1 MSLSTALTNAS
12 TGLAGSSRLADTI
25 SNNVANAMTPGFG
38 RRTTELTSLTLGGYG
53 SGVRVL
59 GTWRAENPLLTSER
73 RAADAALGA
82 ATVVDEAYQRI
93 MAAVGEPTETT
104 ALASRVVAL
113 ETALLGATA
122 SPHSVTKLT
131 QAVDAAGDL
140 AATLRG
146 VSEENVRI
154 RTEAEA
160 EIARQVDFVNA
171 ALHTVSEINDK
182 IASMTLTEQETAALE
197 DERGRLIDGIASIVP
212 VRVANREGGRVAVYA
227 QNGGVLLDSRVWE
240 LSFTATSGPL
250 LADMTLGAPLNGLA
264 QDRGNPAGPEPV
276 AVGGGAGLFDGGSL
290 AALFEVRDR
299 VVPEFNAEIDRFA
312 EDLITRFRD
321 LMPPAALDGAGDGL
335 FVDGGTGGLAGLAG
349 RLEINA
355 AVDPAAGGA
364 VWRLRDGL
372 GAVAPGPE
380 GFGDYLAA
388 LSDAAV
394 AAQPGTGF
402 VSLNA
407 PNGAAG
413 IAAEIASFFGGKVAR
428 SEDRQAY
435 LSAQQAILAE
445 RETHALGV
453 DSDAELQYLML
464 VEQTYAANARVL
476 SVVDSLMQKLLEI

>member
-59 GTWRAENPLLTSER
+59 GTFRAANPLLTAER

-82 ATVVDEAYQRI
+82 SSTVDEAYQRI
-93 MAAVGEPTETT
+93 MAAVGEPTEPT
-104 ALASRVVAL
+104 ALATRVVAL

-122 SPHSVTKLT
+122 SPHSTAKLAE
-131 QAVDAAGDL
+131 AVDAASDL
-140 AATLRG
+140 ARTVRG
-146 VSEENVRI
+146 ISEENVRI

-160 EIARQVDFVNA
+160 EIARQVDFVNQS
-171 ALHTVSEINDK
+171 LHAIEAINDK
-182 IASMTLTEQETAALE
+182 IASLRLTDQETAALQ
-197 DERGRLIDGIASIVP
+197 DERGRLIDGISSIVP
-212 VRVANREGGRVAVYA
+212 VKEVTRENGRVAVFS
-227 QNGGVLLDSRVWE
+227 QNGGALLDSRVWE
-240 LSFTATSGPL
+240 LAFTATSGPL

-264 QDRGNPAGPEPV
+264 QDRGDPAGPQPV

-290 AALFEVRDR
+290 AALFEVRDQI
-299 VVPEFNAEIDRFA
+299 VPEFNAEIDRYA

-335 FVDGGTGGLAGLAG
+335 FVDGGVGGPAGLAG
-349 RLEINA
+349 RLEVNA

-364 VWRLRDGL
+364 TWRLRDGL
-372 GAVAPGPE
+372 AAVAPGPE
-380 GFGDYLAA
+380 GFGDYLEA
-388 LSDAAV
+388 LSDAIV
-394 AAQPGTGF
+394 APQPTAGF
-402 VSLNA
+402 LSLNA
-407 PNGAAG
+407 PDGAAG
-413 IAAEIASFFGGKVAR
+413 IAAEISSFFGGKVAR

-435 LSAQQAILAE
+435 LSAQQSVLAE
-445 RETHALGV
+445 REVNALGV
-453 DSDAELQYLML
+453 DSDAELQQLML

-476 SVVDSLMQKLLEI
+476 SVVDELMQKLLEI

>member
-1 MSLSTALTNAS
+1 MSLSTALTNAA

-59 GTWRAENPLLTSER
+59 ATTRAENPLLTAER
-73 RAADAALGA
+73 RAADAALGGA
-82 ATVVDEAYQRI
+82 NVVDEAYQRI
-93 MAAVGEPTETT
+93 MAAVGEPTEPT
-104 ALASRVVAL
+104 ALATRTVAL

-122 SPHSVTKLT
+122 SPHSTAKLA

-146 VSEENVRI
+146 ISEENVRI

-160 EIARQVDFVNA
+160 EIGRQVDFVNA
-171 ALHTVSEINDK
+171 SLHSIGEINDK
-182 IASMTLTEQETAALE
+182 IASMTLTDQETAALE
-197 DERGRLIDGIASIVP
+197 DERGRLIDGITSIVP
-212 VRVANREGGRVAVYA
+212 VKVVNREMGRVAVFS
-227 QNGGVLLDSRVWE
+227 QNGGVLLDNRIWE

-250 LADMTLGAPLNGLA
+250 LADMTLGTPLNGLA
-264 QDRGNPAGPEPV
+264 QDRGDPAGPHAVPV
-276 AVGGGAGLFDGGSL
+276 GSGAGLFDGGSL

-299 VVPEFNAEIDRFA
+299 VVPEFNAEIDRYA
-312 EDLITRFRD
+312 EDLIGRFRD
-321 LMPPAALDGAGDGL
+321 LIPPAALDGGGDGL
-335 FVDGGTGGLAGLAG
+335 FLDGGTGGFAGLAG
-349 RLEINA
+349 RIQINA
-355 AVDPAAGGA
+355 AVDPSAGGA
-364 VWRLRDGL
+364 AWRLRDGL
-372 GAVAPGPE
+372 GAAAPGPE
-380 GFGDYLAA
+380 GFGVYLEA
-388 LSDAAV
+388 LSDAIV
-394 AAQPGTGF
+394 APRPTPGF

-413 IAAEIASFFGGKVAR
+413 IAAEISSFFGGKVAR
-428 SEDRQAY
+428 SEDRQAF
-435 LSAQQAILAE
+435 LSAQQAVLAE
-445 RETHALGV
+445 RETNALGV